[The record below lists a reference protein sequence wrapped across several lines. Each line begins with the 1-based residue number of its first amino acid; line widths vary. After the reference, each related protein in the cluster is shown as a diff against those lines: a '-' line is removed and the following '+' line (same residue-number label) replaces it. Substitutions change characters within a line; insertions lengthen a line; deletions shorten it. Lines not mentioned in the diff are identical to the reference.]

1 MKFFPFIEKITV
13 TIKIMN
19 KEKPLGMEILI
30 LLAPSILEKVVNPP
44 QLMAAMLA
52 N

>member
-1 MKFFPFIEKITV
+1 VRDELDLASPTRQV
-13 TIKIMN
+13 DGRVSA
-19 KEKPLGMEILI
+19 LGMEILI